1 MNGKERRSQANAGCL
16 QACKQADPSIAQGF
30 DIEIDIYPL
39 MSSQMPAPKL
49 RSDRRTPEFSSFH
62 CEARM

>member
-1 MNGKERRSQANAGCL
+1 MEKNVGVRQMLAASRPASRPTRQSRKG
-16 QACKQADPSIAQGF
+16 I
-30 DIEIDIYPL
+30 DIEIDMYPL